1 MIKEDDVMT
10 QFLIESAIKQ
20 KRGIKFINKLLDNAL
35 HRAIQARKVDM
46 ILWLFKKG
54 ANPAYNKYETLR
66 WALENDEKEL
76 VKEVLK
82 HINNDPEYK

>member
-1 MIKEDDVMT
+1 
-10 QFLIESAIKQ
+10 
-20 KRGIKFINKLLDNAL
+20 
-35 HRAIQARKVDM
+35 M